1 MSYQNKLILFTS
13 VKNSPGVYEKLVE
26 LQKKM
31 KILGSNEIALT
42 FNALDHGASKSVV
55 NIYFTLLEKDEKKAV
70 KGFMEFI
77 NGCAYLFKIPSTS
90 KNHSWAD
97 KIALSTIPYPNSRSI
112 NTIDELQMMK
122 TPNHTI
128 NLQVFRTPGI

>member
-1 MSYQNKLILFTS
+1 MSYQNKLILLTS
-13 VKNSPGVYEKLVE
+13 VKNSPGVYEKLTE
-26 LQKKM
+26 LRKRM
-31 KILGSNEIALT
+31 KILGSNEISLT
-42 FNALDHGASKSVV
+42 FNAPQHAPSKSIL

-90 KNHSWAD
+90 KNYSWAD

-112 NTIDELQMMK
+112 NTIYELQMMK

-128 NLQVFRTPGI
+128 NLEVFRTPDI